1 MKTKFK
7 QSFGMAIALSM
18 AASMIQTSV
27 YAERKDFQCD
37 FNTSEVQVIGD
48 NTVAICGDAKQNVDY
63 PGGLAGRQADDH
75 SARQTFTDAVETSGF
90 KFMQYVGEG
99 DTRGKYERYLYEG
112 SILYSG
118 DADYLTFSMTG
129 KNQRYNKAT
138 NFTCKMTDSGTKLSR
153 YFYQN
158 YKEYENRIN
167 IKKNQWVRFVLD
179 LNTNIKTSNLYVN
192 GQKYT
197 LDIDDYLG
205 QVDTVTFTA
214 GFDKIG
220 SGSKTAS
227 IAIDDV
233 KVTYLG
239 KSVSD
244 AQYIYEPMGD
254 QATELT
260 CEVGGASGLSYN
272 AATDSITYQS
282 GTTVKNVIDSITTN
296 GGSVKVI
303 KSYQNS
309 NILPET
315 ASVGTGNI
323 AVIVAKDG
331 GTFKYISLL
340 NGDEARIVS
349 YDPMSSAS
357 TFKTYAGEGVEIQT
371 SAEDAL
377 YSKGKD
383 DYAFVIS
390 STGKTLGDSTIRSN
404 YLTIADSMFSLD
416 SFTYEFSVALEGDVS
431 DVSLINYASTKDNAR
446 FAYNQPIYLADGKIY
461 VNDNGTRKF
470 IRNYRDG
477 EWYRIGITYYPKELK
492 QDIYV
497 NGVKQVSKGWITND
511 ENDRDPQKYQVTSL
525 NFNNIGVTF
534 PGYGHGKV
542 AFDDTLLYTGEHFDT
557 AAYAAGIAS
566 DTLSIGKTAND
577 IYVDNLSDMMTIGD
591 LIGELNI
598 SDEVDSIMYLDNTY
612 SEEAED
618 LAYGNVLVLT
628 SKNGLVKEY
637 YTVMPSTFNVDPEI
651 TYYVNG
657 VAGASLPAEGTAE
670 IKALIKAFS
679 PAYKKN
685 VNGALI
691 LAVYNGNKLVDIVS
705 DEKNISSD
713 TSFKANYELSDTKDV
728 TVKAFFWD
736 SLKELKPYVGSTT
749 INKHKNN

>member
-7 QSFGMAIALSM
+7 QFFGMAIALSM
-18 AASMIQTSV
+18 AASMVQTSV

-37 FNTSEVQVIGD
+37 FNTSAAQVIGD
-48 NTVAICGDAKQNVDY
+48 TTVAICGDAQQNVDY
-63 PGGLAGRQADDH
+63 PGGLAGRQADDY
-75 SARQTFTDAVETSGF
+75 SARQTFTDAVEKSGF
-90 KFMQYVGEG
+90 QFMQYVGDA
-99 DTRGKYERYLYEG
+99 DTRGKWERYLYEG

-129 KNQRYNKAT
+129 KNQNYNKPS

-153 YFYQN
+153 YYWGN

-205 QVDTVTFTA
+205 RVDTVTFTA

-244 AQYIYEPMGD
+244 AQYIYEPTGD

-260 CEVGGASGLSYN
+260 CEVGATSGLSYN
-272 AATDSITYQS
+272 AATDSITYPS

-296 GGSVKVI
+296 GGSVRVI

-315 ASVGTGNI
+315 ASIGTGNI

-331 GTFKYISLL
+331 GTFKYIPLL

-349 YDPMSSAS
+349 SDPMSSAS
-357 TFKTYAGEGVEIQT
+357 TFTTYAGEGVEIQT
-371 SAEDAL
+371 SAEGAL
-377 YSKGKD
+377 YSKGQD

-390 STGKTLGDSTIRSN
+390 STDKTLGDSTIRSN
-404 YLTIADSMFSLD
+404 YLTIPDSMFSLD

-431 DVSLINYASTKDNAR
+431 DVSLINYASTTDNAK
-446 FAYNQPIYLADGKIY
+446 FAYNQPVYLADGKIY
-461 VNDNGTRKF
+461 VNDNGTRRF

-492 QDIYV
+492 QDIYL
-497 NGVKQVSKGWITND
+497 NGVKLVTKGWITND
-511 ENDRDPQKYQVTSL
+511 ENDRDPQTHQVTSFY
-525 NFNNIGVTF
+525 FNNIGVTF

-542 AFDDTLLYTGEHFDT
+542 AVDDTLLYTGEHFDT
-557 AAYAAGIAS
+557 AAYTADIDS
-566 DTLSIGKTAND
+566 DILSIGTTAND
-577 IYVDNLSDMMTIGD
+577 IYVDDLSGMTIGD
-591 LIGELNI
+591 LIAELNI
-598 SDEVDSIMYLDNTY
+598 IGEVESIMYLDNTY
-612 SEEAED
+612 SVEAED
-618 LAYGNVLVLT
+618 LAYGNVLLLT

-657 VAGASLPAEGTAE
+657 VAGASMPAEGTAE

-685 VNGALI
+685 VNGALF
-691 LAVYNGNKLVDIVS
+691 LAVYNGNQLVDIVL
-705 DEKNISSD
+705 DEKDISSD
-713 TSFKANYELSDTKDV
+713 TTFKVNYTLSDTKDV
-728 TVKAFFWD
+728 TVKTFFWD
-736 SLKELKPYVGSTT
+736 SLNLKPYVGSKT
-749 INKHKNN
+749 INKQTNN